1 MCHEGLMRTSLET
14 ASEISGGLSSG
25 LQTHPHQTPYTL
37 VQIKRQLSDH
47 NILGVPTQMRD
58 APTSDELLL
67 WYLLWYLSYVNGK
80 LILFHNVEPLSSVGS
95 VPRRCDMICKFGV

>member
-58 APTSDELLL
+58 AP
-67 WYLLWYLSYVNGK
+67 
-80 LILFHNVEPLSSVGS
+80 ILDLQDIFQRTVEPIRPGRKY
-95 VPRRCDMICKFGV
+95 PRKHKAKPRKYFLQYKPIG